1 MKTNNLYIR
10 LTDKQKEILL
20 KKTLEHGFTKIS
32 EFIRYR
38 LFLDC
43 EIHKKLDL
51 LISEVRKDD
60 KHNENNIFSQ
70 KFA

>member
-38 LFLDC
+38 LFLDY
-43 EIHKKLDL
+43 EIHKKLDII
-51 LISEVRKDD
+51 ISEVRKND
-60 KHNENNIFSQ
+60 KYIKNNIFPTE
-70 KFA
+70 FA